1 MNILFVTVKLMRKL
15 GIYLIVISGAILI
28 APFMVDQL
36 FFFFFIGKIPFTNIH
51 LSAISMVIF
60 WAATIPLAIILRK
73 SLSVLVWKIIDVASE
88 LTQRRINR
96 TFRQFTPD
104 RKNELAL
111 VATYLLYQTKKSEPG
126 SNIEPQK
133 LAPSLT

>member
-1 MNILFVTVKLMRKL
+1 
-15 GIYLIVISGAILI
+15 
-28 APFMVDQL
+28 MVDQL
-36 FFFFFIGKIPFTNIH
+36 FFFFFIGKIPFPNIH

-60 WAATIPLAIILRK
+60 WAAAIPLAIILRK
-73 SLSVLVWKIIDVASE
+73 SLSALVWKIIDVASE
-88 LTQRRINR
+88 LTQRHINR
-96 TFRQFTPD
+96 TFRQFAPD